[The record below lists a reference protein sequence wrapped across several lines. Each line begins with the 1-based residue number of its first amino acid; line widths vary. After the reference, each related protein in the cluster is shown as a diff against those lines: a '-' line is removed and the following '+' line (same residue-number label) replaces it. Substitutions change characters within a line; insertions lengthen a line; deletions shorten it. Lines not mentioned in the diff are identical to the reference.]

1 MFSFYTTRIIHR
13 LRRKKI
19 RRGAM
24 FSFFFYNLF
33 SPEGNMNI
41 FTNFLGKMLYS
52 CGMNVFV
59 LPEV

>member
-1 MFSFYTTRIIHR
+1 M
-13 LRRKKI
+13 

-24 FSFFFYNLF
+24 FSFFFYKIF